1 MSISTVY
8 MLLLV
13 KWRLSPF
20 QTTLLVAGVSI
31 IWHWFLMYEEAWAR
45 KRSTLMKKPPADCD
59 PSNMGLW
66 QSMVAVVR
74 GTIESVDKCEAWH
87 KVWTNNTNI
96 GFPNCSFPLQEAFV
110 NPLFE
115 LNPLMAGVD
124 LLSKLML
131 HPLKE

>member
-1 MSISTVY
+1 MA
-8 MLLLV
+8 LLV

-20 QTTLLVAGVSI
+20 HTILLVGGVSI

-45 KRSTLMKKPPADCD
+45 KRSSLMKQPPADCD

-66 QSMVAVVR
+66 LSMVAVVR
-74 GTIESVDKCEAWH
+74 GTIDSVDKCEAWH
-87 KVWTNNTNI
+87 KVSAVINNNI
-96 GFPNCSFPLQEAFV
+96 NIIRNYIFPLQEAFV
-110 NPLFE
+110 NPVFE

>member
-20 QTTLLVAGVSI
+20 QTTLLVGGVSI

-45 KRSTLMKKPPADCD
+45 KRSVLMKKPPPDCD

-66 QSMVAVVR
+66 QSMVAVAR

-87 KVWTNNTNI
+87 KVRLTI
-96 GFPNCSFPLQEAFV
+96 EILDLQTIV
-110 NPLFE
+110 LLCRKPSLIPC
-115 LNPLMAGVD
+115 LN
-124 LLSKLML
+124 
-131 HPLKE
+131 